1 MEEGPSASSS
11 APDSPGGDVMEEA
24 KKLIGTGNR
33 HLVMGDVVSAVNA
46 FQEACA
52 MLGKKYGDTA
62 DECAEAFFLC
72 GKSLIELARM
82 ENTVLGNA
90 LEGVPEEE
98 VEEGEK
104 ADDSKVE
111 SVDNVDE
118 KTRDELREQVYDAMA
133 EKEDAKTENEESKNK
148 PADGEKTEGEAA
160 TVSKEGQTESPAK
173 EAEEVKTKSPEKGEE
188 ETTATPKKPGEEEPE
203 KKAEEKTS
211 EAQDGKAVE
220 ESAGG
225 KKEEPSEVEEA
236 EEEMEEGEGGEEEE
250 DDDDNDGEGT
260 AEDKDSEEEEVGN
273 LQLAWE
279 MLEVAKV
286 IYKRKD
292 NKDDQLMAAQAHL
305 KLGEVSVESG
315 NYVQALEDFQECLSI
330 QLKHL
335 LPHSRLLAET
345 HYQLGLAYGYTNQYD
360 LSIQHFTSSVQ
371 VIESRL
377 AMLQEAIDKAEG
389 AGSPTDQQKE
399 MEELKQ
405 LLPDIREK
413 IEDAKESQKTAS
425 VASEAIQQTLSG
437 SSSSSGFVGE
447 NGGPSAS
454 IIPVKPADGAS
465 SSKSVTDISHLVRKK
480 RKPEEESPLKNS
492 DAKKPKQETAVNGSG
507 DCASNDNGVEEKMEQ
522 DEPVKPAAPVE
533 TSA

>member
-1 MEEGPSASSS
+1 MPEETPVPSTTERMEEGPSASSS

-111 SVDNVDE
+111 SVDNVD
-118 KTRDELREQVYDAMA
+118 
-133 EKEDAKTENEESKNK
+133 
-148 PADGEKTEGEAA
+148 
-160 TVSKEGQTESPAK
+160 
-173 EAEEVKTKSPEKGEE
+173 
-188 ETTATPKKPGEEEPE
+188 
-203 KKAEEKTS
+203 
-211 EAQDGKAVE
+211 
-220 ESAGG
+220 
-225 KKEEPSEVEEA
+225 
-236 EEEMEEGEGGEEEE
+236 GEEEE